1 MAMLVLTRRRDESL
15 VIDGHIVVTV
25 VEIRADR
32 VKRGVTAPR
41 SMPVHRKEI
50 QERIDE
56 KRSWDNEKES

>member
-32 VKRGVTAPR
+32 VKLGVTAPR